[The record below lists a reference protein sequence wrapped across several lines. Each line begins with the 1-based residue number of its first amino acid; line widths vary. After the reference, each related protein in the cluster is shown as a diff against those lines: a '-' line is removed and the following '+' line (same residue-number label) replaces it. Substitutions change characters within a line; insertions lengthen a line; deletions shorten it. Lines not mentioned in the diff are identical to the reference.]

1 MLLKKR
7 FLTLHNIYSLHSPVL
22 FLDADCA
29 DHAHCADYLDDHNNF
44 AGHAILDVQVIAQL
58 NVIRKPKLTKIVE

>member
-44 AGHAILDVQVIAQL
+44 AGHAILDVQVNHSPIM
-58 NVIRKPKLTKIVE
+58 